1 MTGRPDAGR
10 AGDAIALVPTVTP
23 NHQIYLAVAVLTHGL
38 VGYAVVRGLTGYP
51 AVAGA
56 LGAVLPDVDLFV
68 GAVLAVP
75 LVHRGAVHTPA
86 ALAVVGGGA
95 LLLGVSRRRLA
106 AFAVGFLTH
115 LVLDSGTGAGVMWL
129 FPAST
134 ARVGLDLPVHGLL
147 GTAVLWL
154 ASLAI
159 VRFGPRSSR
168 SAVGG

>member
-1 MTGRPDAGR
+1 MTPS
-10 AGDAIALVPTVTP
+10 
-23 NHQIYLAVAVLTHGL
+23 HQLYLLVAVLTHGL
-38 VGYAVVRGLTGYP
+38 VGYAVVRGLTRYP
-51 AVAGA
+51 PAAGVV
-56 LGAVLPDVDLFV
+56 GAVLPDVDLLL
-68 GAVLAVP
+68 GPWLAGP
-75 LVHRGAVHTPA
+75 LVHRGAIHTPA

-134 ARVGLDLPVHGLL
+134 ARVALDLPVHGLL